1 MQLDLL
7 LLFITEQWLLVL
19 ALAATL
25 SVLFYYEASK
35 SGPSVSCQQAINW
48 VNSEDGVFLDIRDVG
63 DFKKGHVVDALHIP
77 FAKLGSRIDEL
88 NNYRDKPVIIVCK
101 LGQTAGGA
109 AKLLREK
116 GFTRAHKMGG
126 GMTEW
131 QAQKLPVVSA

>member
-1 MQLDLL
+1 VQLDLL
-7 LLFITEQWLLVL
+7 LLFMTEQWLLVL
-19 ALAATL
+19 ALATTL

-35 SGPSVSCQQAINW
+35 SGPAVSCQQAINW

-77 FAKLGSRIDEL
+77 FAKLASRIDEL